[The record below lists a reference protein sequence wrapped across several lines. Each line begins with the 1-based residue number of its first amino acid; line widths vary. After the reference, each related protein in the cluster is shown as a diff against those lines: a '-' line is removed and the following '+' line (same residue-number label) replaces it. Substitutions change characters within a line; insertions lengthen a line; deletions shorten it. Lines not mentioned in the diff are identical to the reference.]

1 VNNRSLP
8 GYASRPRQAAAGNS
22 QQAAAASKEVV
33 MNRIHRIRRSVRVL
47 AVLFAGAITALAVG
61 MTAALVTS
69 ASPPPSPAGSSVTL
83 IGIRPG
89 NGLPGGTAASPVPA
103 PAHPAV
109 SGGMPGWQITLIAI
123 GAALLVA
130 AVALLL
136 DQART
141 ARRRP
146 TATVA

>member
-1 VNNRSLP
+1 VNNCSLS
-8 GYASRPRQAAAGNS
+8 GYASHLRQAAADNR
-22 QQAAAASKEVV
+22 QEAAAMSKEVV
-33 MNRIHRIRRSVRVL
+33 MNRIHHIHRSVRVL
-47 AVLFAGAITALAVG
+47 AGLFAGAIAALAVG
-61 MTAALVTS
+61 VTAALATS
-69 ASPPPSPAGSSVTL
+69 ASPPIPVGKRFTL
-83 IGIRPG
+83 ITIRPG

-103 PAHPAV
+103 PTHPAV

-136 DQART
+136 DRAWT
-141 ARRRP
+141 SRRRS

>member
-1 VNNRSLP
+1 V
-8 GYASRPRQAAAGNS
+8 
-22 QQAAAASKEVV
+22 SKEVV

-47 AVLFAGAITALAVG
+47 AGLFAGALAALAVG
-61 MTAALVTS
+61 VTAALVTS
-69 ASPPPSPAGSSVTL
+69 ASPPPSPVGRRFTL
-83 IGIRPG
+83 ITIRPG
-89 NGLPGGTAASPVPA
+89 PELPGGTAASPLPA

-136 DQART
+136 DRAWT
-141 ARRRP
+141 TRRRP

>member
-1 VNNRSLP
+1 
-8 GYASRPRQAAAGNS
+8 
-22 QQAAAASKEVV
+22 
-33 MNRIHRIRRSVRVL
+33 MNRIHRIRRSVRAL
-47 AVLFAGAITALAVG
+47 AGLFAGALAALAAGV
-61 MTAALVTS
+61 TAALVTS
-69 ASPPPSPAGSSVTL
+69 ASPPPSPVGRRFTL
-83 IGIRPG
+83 ITIRPG
-89 NGLPGGTAASPVPA
+89 PELPGGTAAWPLPA

-136 DQART
+136 DRAWT
-141 ARRRP
+141 TRRRP

>member
-1 VNNRSLP
+1 
-8 GYASRPRQAAAGNS
+8 
-22 QQAAAASKEVV
+22 

-47 AVLFAGAITALAVG
+47 AGLFAGALAALAVG
-61 MTAALVTS
+61 VTAALVTS
-69 ASPPPSPAGSSVTL
+69 ASPPPSPVGRRFML
-83 IGIRPG
+83 ITIRPG
-89 NGLPGGTAASPVPA
+89 PELPGGTAASPFPA

-123 GAALLVA
+123 GAALLIA

-136 DQART
+136 DRAWT
-141 ARRRP
+141 TRRRP